1 MSMSTKLASPAA
13 KLGAYGLILVGALGG
28 GAVVGATL
36 GPDPS
41 TPAAHGGHTPSSAA
55 ETAHLNG
62 LAVSQDGYTLQL
74 ETSTVAAGVAAPL
87 RFVLTG
93 PTGRPVTAYEV
104 RHDKELHLIVV
115 SRDLRTYFHLHPE
128 RDANGTWTVT
138 APALA
143 PGSYRVYT
151 DFVPTGHEGMTLAAD
166 LAVPGAFTPEPLPA
180 PGSSD
185 AVDGYDVSIDGE
197 LVAGTDAT
205 VTVTV
210 RRDGQAVTD
219 LQPYLGALGHL
230 VAIRDGDLAYLHVHP
245 LDATSGPGGPAVRF
259 AVAVPAAGTY
269 GLYFDFSHGG
279 AVHTAS
285 VIATATATGTTATST
300 PDHDDHAD

>member
-1 MSMSTKLASPAA
+1 MMSMSRKLASPAA

-36 GPDPS
+36 GPQPS
-41 TPAAHGGHTPSSAA
+41 TPAVHGGHESSGGA
-55 ETAHLNG
+55 EASRLNG
-62 LAVSQDGYTLQL
+62 LAMSQDGYTLQL
-74 ETSTVAAGVAAPL
+74 ETTSIAAGAAAPL
-87 RFVLTG
+87 RFVVNG
-93 PTGRPVTAYEV
+93 PAGPVTAYEV

-115 SRDLRTYFHLHPE
+115 SRDLATYAHLHPE
-128 RDANGTWTVT
+128 RDAAGAWTVT

-143 PGSYRVYT
+143 PGSYRVFA

-166 LAVPGAFTPEPLPA
+166 LAVPGTFSPAPLPA
-180 PGSSD
+180 PGVAD
-185 AVDGYDVSIDGE
+185 DVDGYDVSIDGA

-210 RRDGQAVTD
+210 RRDGREVTD

-245 LDATSGPGGPAVRF
+245 LDDTDGPGGPSVRF
-259 AVAVPAAGTY
+259 AVDVPAAGTY
-269 GLYFDFSHGG
+269 GLFFDFSHGG

-285 VIATATATGTTATST
+285 VIATAAGTST
-300 PDHDDHAD
+300 PDHDEHAD